1 MTPQGTG
8 AMGQKLDAD
17 EAAFLGMIRGDRW
30 IRIDLLMFGWEC

>member
-17 EAAFLGMIRGDRW
+17 EADGELM
-30 IRIDLLMFGWEC
+30 DLLMFGWEDVGRVWKIQL